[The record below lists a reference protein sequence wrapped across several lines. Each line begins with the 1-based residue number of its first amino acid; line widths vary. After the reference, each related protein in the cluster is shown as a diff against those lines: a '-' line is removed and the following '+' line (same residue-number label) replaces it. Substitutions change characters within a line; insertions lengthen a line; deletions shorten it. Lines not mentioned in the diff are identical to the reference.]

1 MADDLA
7 EYGHLLRLPGDA
19 DDTFKLSPEG
29 HRQIDAPLNST
40 LRLVL
45 PDGQTV
51 QPLPDDGKRSLM
63 QLTPAGGVRAGKN
76 HAVFIHD
83 VDVPVD
89 GRLHL
94 IDDVLRAFLGNVHG
108 RRPPLFLFY
117 PFYSTLCPL
126 RQAFREKTGLTFARP
141 VSI

>member
-1 MADDLA
+1 MISVMWRMISPNTATSS
-7 EYGHLLRLPGDA
+7 GLPGDA

-76 HAVFIHD
+76 SRRFHSMMLMSRWMDAFISLTMFCALFW
-83 VDVPVD
+83 VMCMAAALLYFSFTLFIARFVPYGKRSVKKP
-89 GRLHL
+89 
-94 IDDVLRAFLGNVHG
+94 A
-108 RRPPLFLFY
+108 
-117 PFYSTLCPL
+117 
-126 RQAFREKTGLTFARP
+126 
-141 VSI
+141 